1 MLRRGLSLVEVMVS
15 LGMMLVI
22 LGAAVALFRPP
33 EVVIGQRR
41 SSAAALFDA
50 AMARIADLPLGQ
62 LASVAGAERAAG
74 FCEISLE
81 RLGMDAVLEAADA
94 TALEPHLFVRIVH
107 HVDGRFGLHRI
118 DGALE
123 YHDGRTK
130 HRLAR
135 SEVRRNASELS
146 ALAILRARTSPDRLT
161 EDELR
166 HGIARLSHAA
176 PLVLFRR
183 AGDGPWLTPL
193 FPERLRRFYAPK
205 SIQAGSAGE
214 VVGPH
219 SDGVVSSALPRPGE
233 TADGAVCE

>member
-1 MLRRGLSLVEVMVS
+1 MALV
-15 LGMMLVI
+15 
-22 LGAAVALFRPP
+22 RPR

-50 AMARIADLPLGQ
+50 AMARIADSPLGQ
-62 LASVAGAERAAG
+62 LASVAGAERVAG
-74 FCEISLE
+74 FREISLE

-94 TALEPHLFVRIVH
+94 SALEPRLLVRITH
-107 HVDGRFGLHRI
+107 HVDGQFGLHRI

-130 HRLAR
+130 HRLTR
-135 SEVRRNASELS
+135 SEIRRNASELS
-146 ALAILRARTSPDRLT
+146 ALAILRARTSSDHLT
-161 EDELR
+161 EDGLR
-166 HGIARLSHAA
+166 NGIARWAHAA

-183 AGDGPWLTPL
+183 AGEGPWLTPL
-193 FPERLRRFYAPK
+193 FPGRLRRFYAPK

-219 SDGVVSSALPRPGE
+219 SDGVFSSDLPRPGE